1 MRISDGSSDVCSS
14 DLVAEWHDAGR
25 LRHRGTVFVPE
36 LLDEVWLVIAASDD
50 AVLNA
55 AVEAAADARRVLCNV
70 VDDAALSSFQVP
82 AVIARGP
89 LRIAVSSAGMAPV
102 LARQL
107 RGRIEALLDD
117 SLGALASLLGRWRLR
132 IRQRLPDLDRKST
145 RLNSSH

>member
-55 AVEAAADARRVLCNV
+55 AVEAAASARRVLCNV

-82 AVIARGP
+82 AVIA
-89 LRIAVSSAGMAPV
+89 SSEERRVGEEG
-102 LARQL
+102 ARP
-107 RGRIEALLDD
+107 G
-117 SLGALASLLGRWRLR
+117 
-132 IRQRLPDLDRKST
+132 ST
-145 RLNSSH
+145 RWSPCHYKKKTT